1 MPPFPHACRVTD
13 KSLVKSPDF
22 SFSRLS
28 LLQNNRFF
36 LQTAHP
42 PSTTSRP
49 SRCRP
54 LSIAAQCRIRA
65 TTTRALS
72 IHNKR
77 ESRPPVRKTAVPH
90 HACDYQRWLKKY
102 ISADPRLT
110 SLLLSRY
117 GGGYQQQGH
126 GAPHQNYGPPQQ
138 GGYYNQG
145 YNQGPPVRFN
155 EAHGRQRVG
164 EGWKY

>member
-1 MPPFPHACRVTD
+1 M
-13 KSLVKSPDF
+13 SNQGYYNQSP
-22 SFSRLS
+22 
-28 LLQNNRFF
+28 QYP
-36 LQTAHP
+36 QQA
-42 PSTTSRP
+42 
-49 SRCRP
+49 
-54 LSIAAQCRIRA
+54 
-65 TTTRALS
+65 
-72 IHNKR
+72 
-77 ESRPPVRKTAVPH
+77 
-90 HACDYQRWLKKY
+90 
-102 ISADPRLT
+102 
-110 SLLLSRY
+110 Y